1 MRARV
6 RRIWICLVGSEK
18 TWLTGWSAKYGIG
31 KLITHNVRPLIGCD
45 KLREWLIAQ
54 GFRVAPDSLSR
65 DNGCNWY
72 AYRRSAI
79 PARECECNDGTSMQ
93 IVVRPFRLEHA
104 SAPGGAWESAEVDV
118 TGEAGSHWYKLTCY
132 SLKHDELMVRL
143 HEIEAAL
150 IAAWNALRPNAA
162 LTGGE
167 AVPVESTVMRGD

>member
-1 MRARV
+1 MNETTQPAV
-6 RRIWICLVGSEK
+6 AGPVEP
-18 TWLTGWSAKYGIG
+18 T
-31 KLITHNVRPLIGCD
+31 VRPLIGCD
-45 KLREWLIAQ
+45 KLLEWLIAQ

-79 PARECECNDGTSMQ
+79 PARECECNDGTPMQ

-104 SAPGGAWESAEVDV
+104 SSPGGAWESAEVDV

-132 SLKHDELMVRL
+132 SLKHDELMGRL

-150 IAAWNALRPNAA
+150 IAAWNALRPNAPHNR
-162 LTGGE
+162 G
-167 AVPVESTVMRGD
+167 AVATPS